1 MGYSMYYRSWLKSEA
16 KTFKIIMTYHIML
29 KWIFFVVVVPE
40 GGLRCEICFQVNF
53 HAKTMNTS
61 FWSFFSCCA
70 PADPFPSCAGGPRAG
85 NSTPV
90 GVPQENRGTES
101 PPSPWQL
108 HSR

>member
-1 MGYSMYYRSWLKSEA
+1 MD
-16 KTFKIIMTYHIML
+16 
-29 KWIFFVVVVPE
+29 FFVAVVPE

-85 NSTPV
+85 NSTPI
-90 GVPQENRGTES
+90 GVPQEQNRGTES